1 MLNNI
6 LPLFIFFII
15 LFIYVHINH
24 QLKTSNNLEIYEL
37 DNLYKDNLEELCNY
51 KQPIIF
57 NLDFSN
63 SELLKL
69 LNKHSIISNY
79 SSFLINICSTDKIH
93 LPIQLKE
100 AETIFSK
107 DTTKSYYT
115 ENNDDFLDETGL
127 LQVFKYNDSLFK
139 PYFLCRSKYDFI
151 TGSKDSYTPFRYS
164 LSYRNYFI
172 VTQGSVRI
180 KLTPPK
186 NIKYLNIHRDYN
198 TFDFKSKIDIWNP
211 QKEFINDVEKIK
223 CLELMLGVG
232 KCIFIP
238 PYWSYSI
245 LFEEH
250 TSSVISLQYNTYMNN
265 VAILPELIIYILQQL
280 NTVAKFVKPSEK
292 YISSP
297 ELLKSNI
304 PDTQEQKT
312 TSISTTETSLTKDT
326 LQNNKPF
333 DIQSQILVS
342 STPQQF
348 STQTT
353 ELKNPLPQN
362 TLPSSITKTHD
373 ELIKSMLITLD

>member
-1 MLNNI
+1 MKVICIKDFFGIKKGTI
-6 LPLFIFFII
+6 L
-15 LFIYVHINH
+15 
-24 QLKTSNNLEIYEL
+24 
-37 DNLYKDNLEELCNY
+37 
-51 KQPIIF
+51 
-57 NLDFSN
+57 
-63 SELLKL
+63 
-69 LNKHSIISNY
+69 
-79 SSFLINICSTDKIH
+79 
-93 LPIQLKE
+93 
-100 AETIFSK
+100 
-107 DTTKSYYT
+107 
-115 ENNDDFLDETGL
+115 
-127 LQVFKYNDSLFK
+127 
-139 PYFLCRSKYDFI
+139 
-151 TGSKDSYTPFRYS
+151 
-164 LSYRNYFI
+164 
-172 VTQGSVRI
+172 
-180 KLTPPK
+180 
-186 NIKYLNIHRDYN
+186 NIKN
-198 TFDFKSKIDIWNP
+198 
-211 QKEFINDVEKIK
+211 KEFINDVEKIK

-265 VAILPELIIYILQQL
+265 VAILPDLIIYILQQL

-304 PDTQEQKT
+304 LDTQEQKT
-312 TSISTTETSLTKDT
+312 TSISNTETSLTKDT